1 MFTGLVEQIGVLQ
14 RRGGGKLVI
23 KPQKAIS
30 DPQTGESIAVNGC
43 CLSLEEVSRSGELVF
58 HTLDESLARTNLSYL
73 TPGSYVNL
81 ERAMASHSRFGG
93 HIVQGHV
100 DGTGRILDFRQLSCG
115 DWELVVSLPEELA
128 PEVVHKGSIAIDG
141 VSLTVARLEADR
153 FAVRLIPLTL
163 QDTALSQRKVND
175 PVNLESDIIGKYVR
189 RQLELIN
196 RPVNTASSGSVTM
209 EKLQEAGF
217 F

>member
-1 MFTGLVEQIGVLQ
+1 MFTGLVEQVGVLQ

-23 KPQKAIS
+23 KPQKALR
-30 DPQTGESIAVNGC
+30 DLQTGESIAVNGC

-58 HTLDESLARTNLSYL
+58 HTLEESLARTNLSCL
-73 TPGSYVNL
+73 APGSHVNL

-100 DGTGRILDFRQLSCG
+100 DGTGRILNFQQLSCG
-115 DWELVVSLPEELA
+115 DWELVVSLPEEIA

-141 VSLTVARLEADR
+141 VSLTVARLETDC

-163 QDTALSQRKVND
+163 QDTALSKRQVND
-175 PVNLESDIIGKYVR
+175 LVNLESDIIGKYVR

-196 RPVNTASSGSVTM
+196 RPVKTEPAGSVTM

>member
-1 MFTGLVEQIGVLQ
+1 ML
-14 RRGGGKLVI
+14 
-23 KPQKAIS
+23 
-30 DPQTGESIAVNGC
+30 
-43 CLSLEEVSRSGELVF
+43 
-58 HTLDESLARTNLSYL
+58 
-73 TPGSYVNL
+73 
-81 ERAMASHSRFGG
+81 SHSRFGG